1 MKLVTKEIANKLANY
16 PLYSQDGKK
25 KEAIAVAKF
34 FLCIGAWTWFIMEAD
49 LNQNLAYGI
58 TVNGQGEC
66 EYGYIS
72 LDELQGLNVRGLT
85 VERDL
90 AFEPTK
96 LSDLDNEYVKKFLNQ
111 LYED

>member
-1 MKLVTKEIANKLANY
+1 MKLVTKEISNRLAKY

-34 FLCIGAWTWFIMEAD
+34 FICVGAWTWFIMEAD

-58 TVNGQGEC
+58 IVNCQGEC

-72 LDELQGLNVRGLT
+72 LEELQSLNVKGLT

-90 AFEPTK
+90 SFKPTK
-96 LSDLDNEYVKKFLNQ
+96 LSDIDNVYVKNFIND

>member
-1 MKLVTKEIANKLANY
+1 MKLVTKEISNRLAKY

-34 FLCIGAWTWFIMEAD
+34 FICVGAWTWFIMEAD

-58 TVNGQGEC
+58 IVNGQGEC

-72 LDELQGLNVRGLT
+72 LEELQNLNVKGLT

-90 AFEPTK
+90 SFKPTK
-96 LSDLDNEYVKKFLNQ
+96 LSDIDNVYVKNFIND